1 MPKTAFARSR
11 DYWLRMGWGLVMGAI
26 GAIGAFLFLALMNL
40 GISLVW
46 PEPPGPKPF
55 SGSWQIIATM
65 TVAGLIVGLIRRYLP
80 VEDVDVFSAIVKGH
94 MKTRPIPGALLVALV
109 SLIGGFSL
117 GPEVPTGMGG
127 AAAGSWLSRRR
138 RLSEESERV
147 NVLSGVMGAYGGLF
161 SSPFAAAIIPLEITH
176 AQSPAYYGTL
186 IIVAAAAVVGFI
198 LFFFQAGDQF
208 STLLRFL
215 DLPVY
220 NLKVWH
226 MAMAIVFG
234 LVGTVLT
241 VIFGVLLRTFKRL
254 ALPLAGRPI
263 LHSSL
268 AGFLLGLL
276 GFALPLTLF
285 LGTDGLVTV
294 TTQAAQ
300 LGVALLTVVL
310 LAKLVALSGALA
322 GGFIGGPIFP
332 LLFVGGTAG
341 VVINLLFPGIPLALC
356 VSCMMAAVPG
366 AILPI
371 PLTLSVIVLL
381 ITGVTPTEVIPVPV
395 AALTAYFVT
404 HGLGLIG
411 QDQPEQQPQE

>member
-1 MPKTAFARSR
+1 MPTTAFARSR
-11 DYWLRMGWGLVMGAI
+11 AYWLKMGWGLVTGAV
-26 GAIGAFLFLALMNL
+26 GAIGAFLFLGLMNL

-46 PEPPGPKPF
+46 PQPLGPEPF
-55 SGSWQIIATM
+55 SGSWQIVVIM

-80 VEDVDVFSAIVKGH
+80 VEDVDVFSALVKGH

-117 GPEVPTGMGG
+117 GPEVPTGMGS

-138 RLSEESERV
+138 RLSDESERV
-147 NVLSGVMGAYGGLF
+147 NVMSGVMGAYGGLF

-176 AQSPAYYGTL
+176 FQSPAYYGTL

-198 LFFFQAGDQF
+198 IFFFQAGDQF

-215 DLPVY
+215 DLPEY

-226 MAMAIVFG
+226 MVMALVFG
-234 LVGTVLT
+234 LVGTVLA
-241 VIFGVLLRTFKRL
+241 VIFGVLVRIFKRL
-254 ALPLAGRPI
+254 AHPLADRPI

-285 LGTDGLVTV
+285 LGTEGLVTV
-294 TTQAAQ
+294 TTQGAQ
-300 LGVALLTVVL
+300 LGVVLLTVVI
-310 LAKLVALSGALA
+310 LAKMVALSGALA

-381 ITGVTPTEVIPVPV
+381 ITGVTPTEVVPVPV
-395 AALTAYFVT
+395 AALAAYFIT
-404 HGLGLIG
+404 HGLGLIS
-411 QDQPEQQPQE
+411 QDQPEQLTQE